1 MMNSLIWLASL
12 IFFVLIIVVLIEVLA
27 NQDIRKYESES
38 RKEYENSLENEI
50 KYYYEKKEKEQKK
63 QS

>member
-1 MMNSLIWLASL
+1 MNSLIWLASL
-12 IFFVLIIVVLIEVLA
+12 IFFVLIIVVLIEVLS

-38 RKEYENSLENEI
+38 RKEYETSLENEI